1 MAAGPLDQRAQ
12 FMRRTVTKD
21 ADGQVVSVGDYAP
34 IFHRWANFRPLT
46 AREAA
51 QGGAAQNVASG
62 VLTIR
67 DGPQARTIV
76 NGDRVQL
83 LGRDFNIDGVALP
96 DRSTGTIA
104 LNISSTLGGA

>member
-12 FMRRTVTKD
+12 FMRRTVITD
-21 ADGQVVSVGDYAP
+21 SDGQPVSVGDYEP
-34 IFHRWANFRPLT
+34 IFKRWANFRPLT

-51 QGGAAQNVASG
+51 EGGAAQNVVSG
-62 VLTIR
+62 VLTVR
-67 DGPQARTIV
+67 DGPQARTLG

-83 LGRDFNIDGVALP
+83 LGRDFNIDGVAVP

-104 LNISSTLGGA
+104 LNISSSLGGD

>member
-21 ADGQVVSVGDYAP
+21 DDGQVVSVGDYAP
-34 IFHRWANFRPLT
+34 LFQRWANFRPLT
-46 AREAA
+46 NREQAE
-51 QGGAAQNVASG
+51 GGAAQNVTSG
-62 VLTIR
+62 VLTVR
-67 DGPQARTIV
+67 DGPQARTLG

-96 DRSTGTIA
+96 DRSSGTIA
-104 LNISSTLGGA
+104 LNISTTLGGG